1 MIVLFDLDGT
11 LTDSREG
18 ILHSARIA
26 LEALGLPQPSDE
38 RMQAILGPP
47 LSDSFENILGVE
59 PERVPEAI
67 AHYRTYYREKGLFE
81 NRVYE
86 GVYGMLG
93 ELKAAGL
100 EMYLATSKP
109 AVFAERILEK
119 YKLDSY
125 FVGVVGADL
134 DPKGMNHKLDI
145 VKEAMRRYGA
155 EGSAVM
161 VGDRIMDMGAAKE
174 LSLGS
179 VFCAYGYGEP
189 WEGEDADFVADSP
202 ADVAYYILEGSR

>member
-1 MIVLFDLDGT
+1 
-11 LTDSREG
+11 
-18 ILHSARIA
+18 
-26 LEALGLPQPSDE
+26 
-38 RMQAILGPP
+38 MQAILGPP

-67 AHYRTYYREKGLFE
+67 AHYRAYYREKGLFE

-100 EMYLATSKP
+100 GLYLATSKP

-125 FVGVVGADL
+125 FIGVVGADL

-174 LSLGS
+174 LNLGS

-189 WEGEDADFVADSP
+189 WEGEGADFVADSP
-202 ADVAYYILEGSR
+202 ADVPIIYWKEVADVYYL